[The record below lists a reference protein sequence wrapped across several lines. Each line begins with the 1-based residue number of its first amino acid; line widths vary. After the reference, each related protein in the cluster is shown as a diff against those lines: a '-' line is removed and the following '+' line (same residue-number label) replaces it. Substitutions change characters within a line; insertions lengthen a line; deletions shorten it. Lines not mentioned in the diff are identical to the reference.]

1 MSIKEKM
8 VEFRLKIEA
17 ATSLKTAVYAAVE
30 QEGAEVVNEYLRE
43 AEETLE
49 LELVEPAPEEAAP

>member
-17 ATSLKTAVYAAVE
+17 ATSLKTAVYASVE
-30 QEGAEVVNEYLRE
+30 REGAEVVNEYLRE

-49 LELVEPAPEEAAP
+49 LELIEPAPEQAAP